1 MCYLLLLVVL
11 HYSVLC
17 LPLSIFFNLSPLAA
31 FFLIHRFFCLLS
43 AVLVTIATTI
53 NNTTVRFTLHIIF
66 SYLHSR
72 IIVISRLVP
81 DHRYRHYDQCPL
93 TLSTILANYSPV
105 YTSINFTIH
114 ESVRAH
120 ASTHNATNFQ
130 LGICISIFLW
140 SLSLSLSLTHTH
152 PSLPSL
158 SSSIPSSLNRPTHT
172 SLFYTHANINK
183 HTNRYT

>member
-66 SYLHSR
+66 SYPHSR

-105 YTSINFTIH
+105 YTSINFTIQ

-120 ASTHNATNFQ
+120 ASTHNTTNFQ

-140 SLSLSLSLTHTH
+140 SLSLTHTHTH

-183 HTNRYT
+183 HTNKYT